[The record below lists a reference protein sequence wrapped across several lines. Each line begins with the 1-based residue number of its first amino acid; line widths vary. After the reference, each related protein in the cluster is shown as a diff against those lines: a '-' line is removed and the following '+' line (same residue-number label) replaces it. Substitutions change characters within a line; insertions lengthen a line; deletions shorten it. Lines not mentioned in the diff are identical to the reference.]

1 MSIHR
6 FFKRQFPLRSRITG
20 VAFLFFI
27 LLFSGC
33 GGDEHITNPISEST
47 GSEHPAPQPSNYFPM
62 TFGSRWVY
70 RYPDGS
76 EHTREVLSREIT
88 YARKVGSY
96 FYHFLRYKPPD
107 EDNRFDF
114 LKTPA
119 YTQRTDRILLLVK
132 YNEIHHTVWNTIE
145 NSLEKSNKPLS
156 EGGESLLV
164 LYVAKLRVADIS
176 NLVLL
181 PLPLVPDQTWKA
193 LQITLSGKTD
203 LRSLVHSFETKWVI
217 SGRSGAPE
225 SVVTPA
231 GTFEDCLKIQ
241 YEVAQQP
248 LETKEFRDVEEDLL
262 GREFLLN
269 REEKDVTLE
278 MTALFSAVTP
288 RLHLQTVW
296 LAPGVGAVKIETPNG
311 IAELIDYDIK

>member
-96 FYHFLRYKPPD
+96 F
-107 EDNRFDF
+107 
-114 LKTPA
+114 
-119 YTQRTDRILLLVK
+119 
-132 YNEIHHTVWNTIE
+132 TI
-145 NSLEKSNKPLS
+145 
-156 EGGESLLV
+156 
-164 LYVAKLRVADIS
+164 
-176 NLVLL
+176 
-181 PLPLVPDQTWKA
+181 
-193 LQITLSGKTD
+193 
-203 LRSLVHSFETKWVI
+203 F
-217 SGRSGAPE
+217 
-225 SVVTPA
+225 
-231 GTFEDCLKIQ
+231 
-241 YEVAQQP
+241 
-248 LETKEFRDVEEDLL
+248 
-262 GREFLLN
+262 
-269 REEKDVTLE
+269 
-278 MTALFSAVTP
+278 
-288 RLHLQTVW
+288 
-296 LAPGVGAVKIETPNG
+296 
-311 IAELIDYDIK
+311 